1 MIKQSIGDSDSIL
14 LKKFKLLRTS
24 IMLGNYRNRESI
36 MKEYEETAREIDKI
50 NKNVYEEL
58 LASKMYTTTS
68 LEEEQTRLK
77 ELIDFIE
84 KRIKERNDF
93 IDDYIKIT
101 SNFLDGLDKVSLE
114 DELPDYKNRVGNI
127 DEYLSNVARIK
138 EIDDELK
145 KLRDELKE
153 KYDNKAN
160 NEIIN
165 SKLEE
170 ELIEEF
176 NKIIARDEY
185 YSGLNYTD
193 IDEEI
198 GKIDLLLK
206 DKKEVMD
213 TFTSS
218 YQALASVGISG
229 AEREEYLSYVQDSRL
244 DYYQEKE
251 KKYILEIYK
260 AVLDKKSDYDKLYEK
275 RLYIDGIIND
285 REECRR
291 ELEINSRDM
300 IEYFVDLCR
309 EQFSIIKSQK
319 FNIESIDKIILEIA
333 NKEEE
338 LEKLEH
344 ANQRDEIVSL
354 LEEFSVD
361 NYVAPKIEM
370 PKERE
375 VVIENDSIDNTPKPA
390 NMVIKVTEPVNI
402 NVKNA
407 ADTAKLVM
415 KKVVIVLEPKKFNG
429 KKNKLKEAEKE
440 LEEAKKKE
448 LENKELEKEKAIKDT
463 DVSLDSDNLF
473 SDNSLNIDN
482 SNEEIVIPTEI
493 KIEEPKEETIN
504 LFKETDPFLDDNQ
517 FEINSGNEIDD
528 NLGID
533 MPVIK
538 NIGTV
543 KPNNVLSKIENVTNE
558 NDDIILPTM
567 GLSNSEKEG
576 VPIVS
581 ENYIN

>member
-14 LKKFKLLRTS
+14 LKKFKILRTS

-176 NKIIARDEY
+176 NKIITRDGY

-260 AVLDKKSDYDKLYEK
+260 AVLDKKSEYDKLYEK

-285 REECRR
+285 RR
-291 ELEINSRDM
+291 
-300 IEYFVDLCR
+300 
-309 EQFSIIKSQK
+309 
-319 FNIESIDKIILEIA
+319 
-333 NKEEE
+333 
-338 LEKLEH
+338 
-344 ANQRDEIVSL
+344 
-354 LEEFSVD
+354 
-361 NYVAPKIEM
+361 
-370 PKERE
+370 
-375 VVIENDSIDNTPKPA
+375 T
-390 NMVIKVTEPVNI
+390 
-402 NVKNA
+402 
-407 ADTAKLVM
+407 
-415 KKVVIVLEPKKFNG
+415 
-429 KKNKLKEAEKE
+429 
-440 LEEAKKKE
+440 
-448 LENKELEKEKAIKDT
+448 
-463 DVSLDSDNLF
+463 
-473 SDNSLNIDN
+473 
-482 SNEEIVIPTEI
+482 
-493 KIEEPKEETIN
+493 
-504 LFKETDPFLDDNQ
+504 
-517 FEINSGNEIDD
+517 
-528 NLGID
+528 
-533 MPVIK
+533 
-538 NIGTV
+538 
-543 KPNNVLSKIENVTNE
+543 
-558 NDDIILPTM
+558 
-567 GLSNSEKEG
+567 
-576 VPIVS
+576 
-581 ENYIN
+581 